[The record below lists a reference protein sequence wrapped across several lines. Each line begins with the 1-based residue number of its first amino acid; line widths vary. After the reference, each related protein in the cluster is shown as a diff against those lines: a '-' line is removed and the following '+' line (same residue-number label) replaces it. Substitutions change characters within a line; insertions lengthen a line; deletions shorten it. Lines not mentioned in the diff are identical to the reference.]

1 MGPGLVSLL
10 LAIAALL
17 GTIAG
22 VLLTPFPSVAA
33 ALSFAAPLL
42 AVASVVAGAVAISRA
57 RRMGDRSTL
66 GLVGLVSGVL
76 VFCPSTFVA
85 MTCGMCNAMVGTHGG
100 WQRTDGGMHFR
111 FQQPPPGWHW
121 PDGGMR
127 GAPAPPPGMPP
138 APPPPPGAWAVS
150 KDGGTSTQP
159 APSAGGGVPA
169 KARDGGTTS
178 GSQPPA
184 SAP

>member
-42 AVASVVAGAVAISRA
+42 ATASVVAGAVAITRA
-57 RRMGDRSTL
+57 RRMGDLSTL
-66 GLVGLVSGVL
+66 GIVGLVSGVL
-76 VFCPSTFVA
+76 VFCPSTFAA
-85 MTCGMCNAMVGTHGG
+85 MTCGMCNAMVGTRGG
-100 WQRTDGGMHFR
+100 WQQTDGGMHFR
-111 FQQPPPGWHW
+111 SQRPPPGWYW

-127 GAPAPPPGMPP
+127 GRPAPPPP
-138 APPPPPGAWAVS
+138 APPPPPGAWAS
-150 KDGGTSTQP
+150 SEDGGASPQP
-159 APSAGGGVPA
+159 APPAGSGAPRQ
-169 KARDGGTTS
+169 ARDGGTTS
-178 GSQPPA
+178 GNQPPT